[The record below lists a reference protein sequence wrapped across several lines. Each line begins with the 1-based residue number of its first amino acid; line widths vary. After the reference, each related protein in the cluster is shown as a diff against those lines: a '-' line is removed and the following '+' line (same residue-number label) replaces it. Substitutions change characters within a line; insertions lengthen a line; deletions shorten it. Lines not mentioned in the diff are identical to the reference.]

1 MGFAV
6 KGDGLDFTANCYA
19 DVLPGY
25 FVKAMSVE
33 NVSSS
38 TDPNRILSVDVCDA
52 AADGA
57 ACVGVALGSVTS
69 GNLVDVRQMGHM
81 IVPAG
86 GTITVGQEVSASTA
100 TDPYSVTTSTF
111 TCTGSTAALL
121 YTKKIGTAL
130 SVAASGEDV
139 MIRLNV

>member
-6 KGDGLDFTANCYA
+6 KGDGLDFTALCYA

-38 TDPNRILSVDVCDA
+38 TDPNTIISVDVCDA
-52 AADGA
+52 VADGQ

-86 GTITVGQEVSASTA
+86 GAITVGQEVSASTVTA
-100 TDPYSVTTSTF
+100 PQSVVTSTF
-111 TCTGSTAALL
+111 TCAGSTASLVYL
-121 YTKKIGTAL
+121 KPIGTAL
-130 SVAASGEDV
+130 STAASGEDV